1 MVKRFVRR
9 LFAYVVSLATT
20 TPSSIARRYQHR
32 RLVNR
37 LERGMRDYGRSVNGI
52 RTSDPRRRARLALA
66 ASGRSSNGKGW
77 DGVPRSG
84 GKLDWEHNPDL
95 KDAAWTG
102 DSQTVGVGLKMCRED
117 PEAKRIVKE
126 YVSPL
131 LSAPWDMEPSD
142 PDDPIALKVAG
153 YCEDVLLG
161 PGWQDRLRDHIL
173 MIRDGFRLSE
183 YWFEWR
189 PDMVVREYEKPTD
202 EETGIEARQWR
213 RTITG
218 TAGAFVPVIEPRLPN
233 SVEEWIWDADGNLK
247 EVLQT
252 TVDNDS
258 GRMNQPHIPVEDLLI
273 FTNEREGG
281 NVAGEALLRPCYGY
295 YQLRRDLVIDFGIGS
310 QRWGVGT
317 PVVKETVP
325 NTLTTADWNRLETV
339 AREYGI
345 DANQYLLSIYGSE
358 FSILEAE
365 MKTGDVLVKFFDLA
379 GREMHRAAG
388 TEHVYSGEGYGAKSH
403 IETKTAT
410 FLQNAQHIGLQ
421 IAEVYT
427 ASLLPKL
434 LTANGWDLKYLPR
447 MVCGELSEPDAK
459 ATAEAY
465 GIGVAGKLITP
476 QLEDEERYRA
486 DHGWPALSPD
496 ALQKRLS
503 SGAVVGLGGDEPAQ
517 NTALNGA
524 QVASAKGIV
533 ADVVAGVLSEEMALA
548 MLMNFFGLSE
558 DVAQSML
565 AGVDKLK
572 APKTD
577 TPPPPT
583 DESDDDDD
591 PPAPDGL
598 SMHRTD
604 CACGQHALARPF
616 QAIPHEVAIQ
626 HAEALGPFA
635 ALAEKHFGADA
646 SRSARQDALGRTVRG
661 VEGLIQDIATDY
673 ATALDGKTLREAATI
688 KAPGRARLKAYL
700 RRQLTGVDEMARSE
714 VTNEAKRQKR
724 DPEYAAEFVE
734 AFAVM
739 GQRGELVAGDMGFD
753 SMAEAVAE
761 DPFGFARAFG
771 PGTSIALATIG
782 QKAKGKKGR
791 PTNRIDQLDF
801 NDYLDGVAGTSA
813 WDINNEIERLG
824 HAAVQDGKGAATA
837 KDIKSSIAAG
847 WPTSKVTAQVQPDVN
862 GVYATGRALQQRVE
876 GMEWGWYTT
885 TPELSSQVC
894 EVCEDTEARADN
906 GFRIGGTLEDTFPV
920 PNPGCL
926 GNQGG
931 SNRCWC
937 VILGMLAPP
946 EGDRVG
952 FE

>member
-1 MVKRFVRR
+1 MVPRFVRR

-20 TPSSIARRYQHR
+20 SPSSLLRRFQHR

-37 LERGMRDYGRSVNGI
+37 LERDMRDYGRSVNGI
-52 RTSDPRRRARLALA
+52 RTSDPRRRTRLALA
-66 ASGRSSNGKGW
+66 AEGRSSTGKGAIGW
-77 DGVPRSG
+77 DGVARSG

-102 DSQTVGVGLKMCRED
+102 DSQQIGVGLKMTRED

-126 YVSPL
+126 FVSPL

-153 YCEDVLLG
+153 FCEDVVMG

-183 YWFEWR
+183 YWFRW
-189 PDMVVREYEKPTD
+189 DADFVVREYEKPTD

-213 RTITG
+213 KTIDG
-218 TAGAFVPVIEPRLPN
+218 TAGAHVPVIEPRLPN

-252 TVDNDS
+252 TVDDDS
-258 GRMNQPHIPVEDLLI
+258 GKNNQPTIPVADLLI

-281 NVAGEALLRPCYGY
+281 NVAGEAILRPCYGY

-325 NTLTTADWNRLETV
+325 NTLTTEDWNRLETC

-345 DANQYLLSIYGSE
+345 DANQYLLAIYGSD

-421 IAEVYT
+421 ISEVYT
-427 ASLLPKL
+427 EHLLPKL
-434 LTANGWDLKYLPR
+434 LQANGWDLKYLPR

-496 ALQKRLS
+496 ALQQRLS
-503 SGAVVGLGGDEPAQ
+503 SGA
-517 NTALNGA
+517 
-524 QVASAKGIV
+524 AKG
-533 ADVVAGVLSEEMALA
+533 
-548 MLMNFFGLSE
+548 
-558 DVAQSML
+558 
-565 AGVDKLK
+565 
-572 APKTD
+572 
-577 TPPPPT
+577 PPPI
-583 DESDDDDD
+583 DEDEDDEDDDEE
-591 PPAPDGL
+591 PIPEEEPEGL
-598 SMHRTD
+598 ATHRPG
-604 CACGQHALARPF
+604 CGCGQHALARPRTT
-616 QAIPHEVAIQ
+616 IPHEIAVMHGEAI
-626 HAEALGPFA
+626 GPFA
-635 ALAEKHFGADA
+635 ALAEKHFAADA
-646 SRSARQDALGRTVRG
+646 SRSSRQDVLDMTVIG
-661 VEGLIQDIATDY
+661 VQELIGKIATDY
-673 ATALDGKTLREAATI
+673 AAKLAGKTLKEAATI
-688 KAPGRARLKAYL
+688 KAPGRPAIKAYIT
-700 RRQLTGVDEMARSE
+700 RQLRGVEDLARGE
-714 VTNEAKRQKR
+714 VKTEAKRQKR
-724 DPEYAAEFVE
+724 DPEYAEEFVE
-734 AFAVM
+734 AFAIM
-739 GQRGELVAGDMGFD
+739 RERGEDVAAGMGYET
-753 SMAEAVAE
+753 MEEAQGV
-761 DPFGFARAFG
+761 DPFGFARLFG
-771 PGTSIALATIG
+771 PGCGIALATIG
-782 QKAKGKKGR
+782 KKAKGKKGR
-791 PTNRIDQLDF
+791 PTNSIDQLDF
-801 NDYLDGVAGTSA
+801 DDYLNGIAGTSA
-813 WDINNEIERLG
+813 WDIENEIERLG
-824 HAAVQDGKGAATA
+824 HAAVQDSRGAATA
-837 KDIKSSIAAG
+837 KEISSSIAAG
-847 WPTSKVTAQVQPDVN
+847 WPASKVTAQLQPDVN
-862 GVYATGRALQQRVE
+862 GVYGTGRAMQQRVE
-876 GMEWGWYTT
+876 GMDWGWYTT

-894 EVCEDTEARADN
+894 EVCEDAEARADN
-906 GFRIGGTLEDTFPV
+906 GFRIGGTLEATFQV
-920 PNPGCL
+920 PNPNCL

-931 SNRCWC
+931 ANRCWC

-946 EGDRVG
+946 EGERFG